1 MDRMTKPHETWTVLP
16 HGTLTSLE
24 ENLMTVTGTVEMPF
38 GRFERRMTIARPG
51 SGDLVVFSP
60 IALAEEEM
68 QKIEAFGRPAYLV
81 VPNEIHRLDVKPW
94 KQRYPQM
101 KVITPRGSVEK
112 VEEVLAVEGTSID
125 TGDPAVRYVTVSG
138 TGEHEAALI
147 VQSNG
152 GTSLVINELIF
163 NVPNRAGFGG
173 WLFKLMGIT
182 GDEPH
187 MPGVV
192 RMREVKDKPALAAQL
207 AEWSS
212 LPSLKRVLVSH
223 GNIIA
228 EDPRGVLARI
238 ATELAD

>member
-1 MDRMTKPHETWTVLP
+1 MTKPHETWTVLP

-24 ENLMTVTGTVEMPF
+24 DNLMTVTGTVEMPF
-38 GRFERRMTIARPG
+38 GKFERRMTIARPR

-94 KQRYPQM
+94 KKRYPQM
-101 KVITPRGSVEK
+101 KVVTPRGSAEK
-112 VEEVLAVEGTSID
+112 VEEVLPVEGTSID
-125 TGDPAVRYVTVSG
+125 TGDPDVRYVTVPG
-138 TGEHEAALI
+138 TGDHEAALL

-163 NVPNRAGFGG
+163 NVPNRSGLGG

-182 GDEPH
+182 GEEPH

-207 AEWSS
+207 VEWSN

-228 EDPRGVLARI
+228 DDPRGVLARI
-238 ATELAD
+238 ATELTE